1 MSFFDSE
8 IVQKE
13 MEDITSLQE
22 EIYDNVYSYFTMNKK
37 EKIEH
42 IKLLQTLVDKQKI
55 LYARLSLSDDPRAK
69 QMKENIRDSAKN
81 LGFPDDADLNKMF
94 ASMSNMITLMMEAL
108 EEQE

>member
-13 MEDITSLQE
+13 MEEITKLQE
-22 EIYDNVYSYFTMNKK
+22 EIYGNVYSYFTMGKK
-37 EKIEH
+37 EKVEH
-42 IKLLQTLVDKQKI
+42 IKLLQVLIDKQKI

-69 QMKENIRDSAKN
+69 EMKSNIRESAKA

-94 ASMSNMITLMMEAL
+94 TSMSNMISLMMEAL

>member
-1 MSFFDSE
+1 MAF
-8 IVQKE
+8 
-13 MEDITSLQE
+13 
-22 EIYDNVYSYFTMNKK
+22 YFTMNKK

-55 LYARLSLSDDPRAK
+55 LYARLSLSDDPRSSK
-69 QMKENIRDSAKN
+69 QMKENIRESAKN

-94 ASMSNMITLMMEAL
+94 ASMSNMITLMMEVL